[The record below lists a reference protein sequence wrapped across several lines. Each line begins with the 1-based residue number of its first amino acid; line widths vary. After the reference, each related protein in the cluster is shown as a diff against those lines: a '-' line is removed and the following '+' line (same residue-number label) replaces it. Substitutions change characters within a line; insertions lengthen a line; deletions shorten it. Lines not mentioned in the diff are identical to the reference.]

1 MSTEVARFLPIAGMF
16 VGLIVAFAF
25 DPTAERAA
33 LWGMPAGLVAGYAVR
48 FDIQRYGN
56 ARR

>member
-1 MSTEVARFLPIAGMF
+1 MSAEVARFIPIAGML
-16 VGLIVAFAF
+16 VGLLVAFAF

-33 LWGMPAGLVAGYAVR
+33 WWGMPAGLLAGYAVR
-48 FDIQRYGN
+48 FGMQRYGN